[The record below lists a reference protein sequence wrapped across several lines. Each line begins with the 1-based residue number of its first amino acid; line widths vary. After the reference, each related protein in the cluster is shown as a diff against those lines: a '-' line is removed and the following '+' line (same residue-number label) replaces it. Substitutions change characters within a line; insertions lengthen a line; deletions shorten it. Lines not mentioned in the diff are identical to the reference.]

1 MRIVFFGTPEFA
13 AHSLEKIVNE
23 GFNVVAVVTAPDKP
37 AGRGRQLKASEVK
50 EMALKLNLPLLQP
63 TNLKDPQ
70 FLMDFNNFQA
80 DLGVVIAFRMLPIS
94 VWSAPKLG
102 TINLHASLLPNY
114 RGAAPIQHAIIQGE
128 SITGVTTF
136 FLKHEIDTGDLI
148 DQEEVNIEENET
160 GGSLHDKLM
169 EVGANL
175 MVQSLHKIESLGS
188 NVPTVPQKN
197 LESLKS
203 APKLNRDFC
212 KIDPKQNAQ
221 SVINK
226 IRGLSPYPGA
236 WIDSPWGEMKIFEA
250 QQLGNNELSND
261 NSLLFIEHKKI
272 FLRCSDECIEVK
284 ALQIQGKS
292 KMDAKSFIN
301 GLK

>member
-13 AHSLEKIVNE
+13 AHSLEKIVKE

-37 AGRGRQLKASEVK
+37 AGRGRHLKASEVK
-50 EMALKLNLPLLQP
+50 EMAIQLNLPLLQP
-63 TNLKDPQ
+63 SNLKDPD
-70 FLMDFNNFQA
+70 FLNAFQNLNA
-80 DLGVVIAFRMLPIS
+80 DLGVVIAFRMLPMS

-128 SITGVTTF
+128 KITGVTTF

-148 DQEEVNIEENET
+148 DQEEVTIEENES

-169 EVGANL
+169 KVGANL
-175 MVQSLHKIESLGS
+175 MIQSLHKIEKLGYS
-188 NVPTVPQKN
+188 VPTVPQKN
-197 LESLKS
+197 LEHLKF

-212 KIDPKQNAQ
+212 KIDAGQTALE
-221 SVINK
+221 VINK

-236 WIDSPWGEMKIFEA
+236 WIESPWGEMKIFEA
-250 QQLGNNELSND
+250 QKLDVDAISND
-261 NSLLFIEHKKI
+261 NNTMFIEHKKI
-272 FLRCSDECIEVK
+272 YLRCSDTCIEVK

>member
-13 AHSLEKIVNE
+13 AHSLEKIVKE
-23 GFNVVAVVTAPDKP
+23 GFNVVAVITAPDKP
-37 AGRGRQLKASEVK
+37 AGRGRQLKASDVK
-50 EMALKLNLPLLQP
+50 EMAIQLNLPLLQP
-63 TNLKDPQ
+63 SNLKDPD
-70 FLMDFNNFQA
+70 FLNAFQNLNA
-80 DLGVVIAFRMLPIS
+80 DLGVVIAFRMLPMS

-128 SITGVTTF
+128 KITGVTTF

-148 DQEEVNIEENET
+148 DQEEVTIEENES

-169 EVGANL
+169 KVGANL
-175 MVQSLHKIESLGS
+175 MIQSLHKIEKLGYS
-188 NVPTVPQKN
+188 VPTVPQKN
-197 LESLKS
+197 LEHLKF

-212 KIDPKQNAQ
+212 KIDAGQTALE
-221 SVINK
+221 VINK

-236 WIDSPWGEMKIFEA
+236 WIESPWGEMKIFEA
-250 QQLGNNELSND
+250 QKLDIDAISND
-261 NSLLFIEHKKI
+261 NNTMFIEHKKI
-272 FLRCSDECIEVK
+272 YLRCSDTCIEVK